1 MRQVDLV
8 SSNTGMNRVHAALR
22 KPGNDLFFK
31 KTLENLEKHLEK
43 KIFLEKYYE
52 FLKA

>member
-8 SSNTGMNRVHAALR
+8 SSNIGMNRVHVAPG
-22 KPGNDLFFK
+22 KPGNRPFFQ

-43 KIFLEKYYE
+43 NFFSGKVL
-52 FLKA
+52 